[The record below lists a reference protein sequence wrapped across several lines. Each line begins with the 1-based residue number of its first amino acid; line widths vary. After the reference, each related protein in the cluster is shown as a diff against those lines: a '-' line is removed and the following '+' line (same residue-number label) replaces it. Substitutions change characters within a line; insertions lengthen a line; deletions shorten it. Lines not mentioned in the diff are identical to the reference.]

1 MQVFEE
7 TAIFGYYS
15 IKVITDVFDNVMFSN
30 RGRRVYINLLNSTY
44 NQEINYQLKKIQISY
59 NNLI

>member
-15 IKVITDVFDNVMFSN
+15 IKAITDVFDNVMFSN